1 MKVIRREAFDH
12 GGKRYEIVVEN
23 LGMELRATATRNGK
37 KVKHAE
43 VLSGLE
49 AATAYDSANGM
60 KAVDV
65 LIGLAQSKVRLGA
78 PLPR

>member
-23 LGMELRATATRNGK
+23 LGVQLRATAMRNGK
-37 KVKHAE
+37 KVKRAE

-49 AATAYDSANGM
+49 AATSYDSADGM

-65 LIGLAQSKVRLGA
+65 LIGLTQSKVRLAA

>member
-23 LGMELRATATRNGK
+23 LGVQLRASALRNGK
-37 KVKHAE
+37 KVKRAE
-43 VLSGLE
+43 VLSGLD
-49 AATAYDSANGM
+49 AATSYDSADGM

-65 LIGLAQSKVRLGA
+65 LIGLAQNKLRLAA